1 MFSLMNTI
9 KNDCRSNLGRDWL
22 KSLLRISE
30 EGLSLECFNLDLA
43 IEAWYVDKN
52 RRLNTGPHSYP
63 LKRASISHGEDV
75 IDMATL
81 ILSDLEEQ
89 ESDEE
94 VDFSFE

>member
-1 MFSLMNTI
+1 MFSRMNTI

-52 RRLNTGPHSYP
+52 QRLNTGPHNCP
-63 LKRASISHGEDV
+63 LKRATISHGDDV

-81 ILSDLEEQ
+81 TLYDLEEH

-94 VDFSFE
+94 VDFNFE